1 MSWNVVSTVVARPNP
16 GGAMISMGRMGRAA
30 AIMREHGLSVNIG
43 RVLYGR
49 DFGSLVMYAGS
60 ENYEKHLT
68 NMGATMAEPAFM
80 ALQGEIASM
89 PASEFTDGMRV
100 WRNIGN
106 IDPEQYP
113 FTNHRFYMVPAKNVQ
128 KALDMLP
135 SVQAMAKPYNIGVN
149 MSVSAFG
156 APLMMTVNYQAASL
170 ADAGKAMDGMSASPD
185 WQQSVADAGALGA
198 LMGASLVGP
207 AM

>member
-1 MSWNVVSTVVARPNP
+1 M
-16 GGAMISMGRMGRAA
+16 
-30 AIMREHGLSVNIG
+30 NIG
-43 RVLYGR
+43 RVLYGQN
-49 DFGSLVMYAGS
+49 FGSLVMYAGS

-68 NMGATMAEPAFM
+68 NMGATMADPAFM

-100 WRNIGN
+100 WRNMA
-106 IDPEQYP
+106 DLEKYS

-128 KALDMLP
+128 KALDMLL

-156 APLMMTVNYQAASL
+156 APLLMTVNYQAASL
-170 ADAGKAMDGMSASPD
+170 SGRR
-185 WQQSVADAGALGA
+185 
-198 LMGASLVGP
+198 
-207 AM
+207 

>member
-30 AIMREHGLSVNIG
+30 AIMREHGLTVNIG
-43 RVLYGR
+43 RVLYGQN
-49 DFGSLVMYAGS
+49 FGSLVMYAGS

-68 NMGATMAEPAFM
+68 NMGATMADPAFM
-80 ALQGEIASM
+80 ALGEILACPRRSL
-89 PASEFTDGMRV
+89 PTACGSVQHRG
-100 WRNIGN
+100 
-106 IDPEQYP
+106 IDPESILHQSQIL
-113 FTNHRFYMVPAKNVQ
+113 HGAAKNVQ